1 MEQTPTMTVDTPTGA
16 VSARPGDAWRSA
28 LLQSAVPPAIVSN
41 APEPEPTL
49 EPARFR
55 WRPDEDAAQPVRP
68 SRRVALE
75 ALPVGGSVLDIGVGG
90 GASSLGLATKAG
102 LIVGVDPLAEMLE
115 SFEESA
121 RTAGVATRSVLGAW
135 PEVAGEVEPVDVAV
149 CHHAVYRMAEIE
161 DFIDAI
167 TARARHR
174 GVLEM
179 SARSPLAALNPL
191 WRIVHG
197 LDRPDWPVADQ
208 ILDVLVAMGLDVE
221 SEDLVLPPRVQEVT
235 PELVALARRRL
246 YVGPDRDPEIEHY
259 LREREPAEHRVVALW
274 WPGGASS

>member
-1 MEQTPTMTVDTPTGA
+1 
-16 VSARPGDAWRSA
+16 
-28 LLQSAVPPAIVSN
+28 
-41 APEPEPTL
+41 
-49 EPARFR
+49 
-55 WRPDEDAAQPVRP
+55 
-68 SRRVALE
+68 
-75 ALPVGGSVLDIGVGG
+75 
-90 GASSLGLATKAG
+90 
-102 LIVGVDPLAEMLE
+102 
-115 SFEESA
+115 
-121 RTAGVATRSVLGAW
+121 
-135 PEVAGEVEPVDVAV
+135 VAGEVEPVDVAV

-161 DFIDAI
+161 DFIDAM

-191 WRIVHG
+191 WKIVHG

-208 ILDVLVAMGLDVE
+208 VLDVLVAMGLDVE
-221 SEDLVLPPRVQEVT
+221 REDLVLPPRVQEVT